1 MSYPAT
7 WRPFLRDVFLKSEGG
22 YVKTGSMHTLF
33 GVIDRVWVDAIDRV
47 PDGELTNLPELLRIK
62 HLPESQRMAPMRAWM
77 QSIGRELQP
86 MGNGKQPESGQP
98 LRSKEWAE
106 AGGNKAL
113 VHRAQEVALG
123 IIHRDYIVGGH
134 FDTLPLSQETLCT
147 VIDAAGRYGVAAAWT
162 MVTKAAR
169 LSGYITE
176 RQMNELG
183 YTESKDMRAGDTYDK
198 DGGGGYN
205 YTVVSKR
212 KAVGD
217 AMKLMHDSEM
227 DSRFFDAYGFWRR
240 NYVSNH
246 TPVNEREGDMLRVEH
261 QHPNTSAA
269 LARMAEWRTDRPEN
283 AAITDARIAA
293 KSGGLVQG
301 TTQLAGANAGG
312 SVISM
317 QLGDPKPAAEVYIQN
332 ARQSGWFNKDYGT
345 LQLAIE
351 IPGHGVVHYGLKET
365 RGMIRPEGSDKY
377 ELGDVMLLDP
387 KKIYA
392 KPPGVHVVPPGKRAL
407 GVTNPF
413 TDATL
418 LVWKDAEGKVQPL
431 VLTPEMHRGALAI
444 SMRYEWAGLAYADDF
459 ATVGE
464 GANKRLDPKGSAILN
479 FGKGLEGLT
488 QHMVFVEHP
497 AGEVPTPGLKGNMR
511 VTSVVDT
518 MKASQTVGPLASR

>member
-1 MSYPAT
+1 MSYPEK

-33 GVIDRVWVDAIDRV
+33 GVIDRVWVDAIARV
-47 PDGELTNLPELLRIK
+47 PDGELAGLPELLRIK

-77 QSIGRELQP
+77 QSVGRELQP
-86 MGNGKQPESGQP
+86 IGNGQQPASGQP

-106 AGGNKAL
+106 EGGNKVL
-113 VHRAQEVALG
+113 VHNAQEVALG

-134 FDTLPLSQETLCT
+134 FDSLPLSQDTLCT

-162 MVTKAAR
+162 MVTKSAR
-169 LSGYITE
+169 FAGYITE

-183 YTESKDMRAGDTYDK
+183 YTDAKDMRTSGTYDK
-198 DGGGGYN
+198 NGGGGYN
-205 YTVVSKR
+205 YTVTSKR

-217 AMKLMHDSEM
+217 AMRLMHDPEM
-227 DSRFFDAYGFWRR
+227 DSRFFDAYGFFRR
-240 NYVSNH
+240 NYVTNY
-246 TPVNEREGDMLRVEH
+246 TPVNEREGDMLRIEH

-269 LARMAEWRTDRPEN
+269 LARMAAWRTDMPAN
-283 AAITDARIAA
+283 AAIADARIAA

-301 TTQLAGANAGG
+301 TTQVADAATGGA
-312 SVISM
+312 VISV

-332 ARQSGWFNKDYGT
+332 ARQGGWFNKDYGT

-365 RGMIRPEGSDKY
+365 RGMIRPDGSDTY
-377 ELGDVMLLDP
+377 EPGEIMLLDP

-392 KPPGVHVVPPGKRAL
+392 KPAGVHVVLPGQRAL

-418 LVWKDAEGKVQPL
+418 LVWKDADGKVQPL

-444 SMRYEWAGLAYADDF
+444 SMRYEWGGMAYADDF

-464 GANKRLDPKGSAILN
+464 GANTRLDPKGSAILN
-479 FGKGLEGLT
+479 FGKGMEGLT
-488 QHMVFVEHP
+488 QNMVFIEHP
-497 AGEVPTPGLKGNMR
+497 AGEEPTPGLNGNMR
-511 VTSVVDT
+511 ATTVVDT
-518 MKASQTVGPLASR
+518 SKASQTLGPLASR